1 MKSGQRARIAF
12 TTVALVVAGVLLTGC
27 VGTNTSSHPAA
38 IKASARPR
46 PTVTV
51 TVTASPVAADQ
62 NIVGAGYG
70 GPTDAD
76 TCGEAS
82 ALEGLADRAHY
93 DETSGAIS
101 SQTYQTEMAVVG
113 DGWANLQASPALFG
127 DVKAVANM
135 AKANPKTFDP
145 NSKSAD
151 PLIEVVTVHCG
162 KLGHVIRMMARPGE
176 GG

>member
-1 MKSGQRARIAF
+1 MRLGQRLRITF
-12 TTVALVVAGVLLTGC
+12 TTVALVGTGVLLAGC
-27 VGTNTSSHPAA
+27 VDTTTSSDQAA
-38 IKASARPR
+38 MKVSARPT

-51 TVTASPVAADQ
+51 TVTASPAPADQ
-62 NIVGAGYG
+62 NIDAGYG
-70 GPTDAD
+70 GPSDAE

-101 SQTYQTEMAVVG
+101 TQTYQTEMAVVG

-127 DVKAVANM
+127 DVKAVATQV
-135 AKANPKTFDP
+135 KASPTTFDP
-145 NSKSAD
+145 NTNPAD
-151 PLIEVVTVHCG
+151 QLIEVVTVHCN
-162 KLGHVIRMMARPGE
+162 KIGHVIRMMARPGE